1 VAFVVPET
9 VRATEQ
15 LDAASAVGVTAGAT
29 VENAADIVISDV
41 KIAAADV
48 S

>member
-1 VAFVVPET
+1 MAFVVPET

-15 LDAASAVGVTAGAT
+15 LDAASAVAVTA
-29 VENAADIVISDV
+29 VENAADVAISDV